1 MSSLKQPLGWS
12 DFMMSTNLRE
22 GITKE
27 MDSNIRKRKRAF
39 QKNKRKMGLGHQ
51 GRRRTDVLSNRE
63 KWISSWAVLQVI
75 FLAWNLG
82 SMHIWAQ
89 WGNLG
94 LSILALMG
102 LLIPDDTALNR
113 TGFRG
118 VGRLFSSPLFW
129 FGGLLMGYIGI
140 QCVNSSFRYERYVP
154 EVTIREVIQE
164 GVISS
169 DNPGEEDE
177 TKIVPLH
184 PTASQVGQSQW
195 HLLPSEQKYK
205 LFPASVEA
213 PFEKMNATRTLLM
226 FSPVW
231 IWGCVLTLGID
242 RRRGLRRILWAA
254 VLGGSLMAFLGAIQR
269 LTDAK
274 GIYWFISSSN
284 PDFFGSFIYP
294 NHAAAYLYLLLA
306 MTLGLALYHHQRS
319 EQEFLRSGP
328 HYFLGFLAVLLVLGL
343 VFSKSRAGIVLGSV
357 VGIVC
362 GSVIILRILGRGQ
375 DMRQGMVLG
384 ILSVV
389 GIGFLGYSVMNF
401 TDIGGILTD
410 FETLKNP
417 NSPSLETRLTL
428 QQATWEAFLKNKWYG
443 TGAGSF
449 QYRFPFSQMN
459 YPELGE
465 VGKRY
470 YTHAHN
476 DYLQVLME
484 YGLVGA
490 SLITGFF
497 TFLIWSAVKSVFLR
511 PAMLTCFLTG
521 LGVFAL
527 HSWWDFPGYCPSV
540 LILVVFM
547 LAIMGRWGEAE
558 RIKLRIDNE

>member
-1 MSSLKQPLGWS
+1 
-12 DFMMSTNLRE
+12 
-22 GITKE
+22 
-27 MDSNIRKRKRAF
+27 
-39 QKNKRKMGLGHQ
+39 MGLGHQ

-63 KWISSWAVLQVI
+63 KWISTWAVLQVV

-94 LSILALMG
+94 LSGLALLG
-102 LLIPDDTALNR
+102 LFIPDDTALNR
-113 TGFRG
+113 TGFKG
-118 VGRLFSSPLFW
+118 IGRLFSSPLFW

-140 QCVNSSFRYERYVP
+140 QCVNSEFRYERFVP
-154 EVTIREVIQE
+154 EVTIQEVIQE
-164 GVISS
+164 GVIAGADTGVEGVS
-169 DNPGEEDE
+169 P
-177 TKIVPLH
+177 KIVPLH
-184 PTASQVGQSQW
+184 STANQVGESQW
-195 HLLPSEQKYK
+195 HILPAQRKYK

-213 PFEKMNATRTLLM
+213 PFEQMNAARTLLM

-254 VLGGSLMAFLGAIQR
+254 VLGGSLMALLGAIQR
-269 LTDAK
+269 LTTAK
-274 GIYWFISSSN
+274 SIYWFIDSSN

-294 NHAAAYLYLLLA
+294 NHAAAFLYLLLG

-343 VFSKSRAGIVLGSV
+343 VFSKSRAGIVLGSA
-357 VGIVC
+357 VGLVG
-362 GSVIILRILGRGQ
+362 GSVIVLRILGRGQ

-384 ILSVV
+384 ILSVIGV
-389 GIGFLGYSVMNF
+389 GFLGYSVMNF
-401 TDIGGILTD
+401 TDVGGILMD
-410 FETLKNP
+410 FETLKDS
-417 NSPSLETRLTL
+417 NSPSLESRLTL
-428 QQATWEAFLKNKWYG
+428 QQATWEAFTKNKWYG

-449 QYRFPFSQMN
+449 QYRFPFEQAN
-459 YPELGE
+459 YPGLGA
-465 VGKRY
+465 VGKRM

-484 YGLVGA
+484 YGLIG
-490 SLITGFF
+490 SFLISGFF
-497 TFLIWSAVKSVFLR
+497 LCLMWGAVKSVFLR
-511 PAMLTCFLTG
+511 PAMLVCFLAG
-521 LGVFAL
+521 LGALAL